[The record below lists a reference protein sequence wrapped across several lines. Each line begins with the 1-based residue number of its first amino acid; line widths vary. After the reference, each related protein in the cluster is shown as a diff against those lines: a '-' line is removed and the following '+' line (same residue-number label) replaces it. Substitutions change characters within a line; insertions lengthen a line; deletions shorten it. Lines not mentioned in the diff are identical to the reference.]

1 MLRIRRR
8 FALVLCAFFVAIFL
22 AVYFLINYAA
32 PAEDKKPN
40 FMNLDTAEAL
50 RHKMDMPKMVEMN
63 NLENNVG
70 EKPQPQAATYGKK
83 ARPEK
88 IKSDNNDEVE
98 ADGPKIEENMI
109 SDNKDDTCDF
119 DPQQVPQ
126 PNIQVNIYVMLYRN
140 LLSEGVFA
148 GKRYIKCL
156 ESIFYIIFTSRKHYV
171 FSSRTISYRLS
182 IRSLS
187 STGCIPLNF
196 L

>member
-40 FMNLDTAEAL
+40 FMNLDTSEAL

-70 EKPQPQAATYGKK
+70 EKPQSQAAAYGKK
-83 ARPEK
+83 TRLEK
-88 IKSDNNDEVE
+88 LKKEYNNHYAGVD
-98 ADGPKIEENMI
+98 DPKIEENMLT
-109 SDNKDDTCDF
+109 DNKDDTCDF

-126 PNIQVNIYVMLYRN
+126 PNIQVNC
-140 LLSEGVFA
+140 LLLMIGC
-148 GKRYIKCL
+148 CL
-156 ESIFYIIFTSRKHYV
+156 
-171 FSSRTISYRLS
+171 
-182 IRSLS
+182 
-187 STGCIPLNF
+187 F
-196 L
+196 LLLV